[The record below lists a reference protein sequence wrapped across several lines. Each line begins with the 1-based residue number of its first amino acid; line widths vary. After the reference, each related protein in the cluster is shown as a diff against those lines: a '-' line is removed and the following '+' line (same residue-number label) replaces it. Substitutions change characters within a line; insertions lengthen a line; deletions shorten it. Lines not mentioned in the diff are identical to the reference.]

1 VNEQTGSQA
10 AQAVT
15 AVPETSTD
23 WAPWRRDGLLTRIA
37 PFAAL
42 AGLAEASLAL
52 PSAPISAGYAVTS
65 VLLLAATAAAIAFLP
80 WDRLPSWT
88 TAGVPVLY
96 TLSVFALIEAAGGS
110 QSGLG
115 LVLFS
120 PLIWTALFHRWWESA
135 VATVVVLGAMLGISL
150 TPHPATT
157 AELTRRM
164 FFSTAVAAMIA
175 LVGHGLR
182 VRVNRSRRET
192 ARAQDRLRELS
203 LLADRDRIGRS
214 LHDSVIQRLFGA
226 GLSLQGIAQLA
237 DQPEVTSRIN
247 DVVQNLDDSIKLL
260 RQSIF
265 GLEQGVLE
273 PPSAGPGP
281 LEAGLRRRILDVSS
295 ELAAG
300 LGVMPEV
307 SLDGPLDTAVQ
318 PHAATQLL
326 GTLREALTR
335 SDARVTQVAVTV
347 AVAGDS
353 VTLTITDDGAS
364 WTTARAADAGRD
376 LSRLCERASR
386 VGGTVTTEP
395 VPGGLTRLIWQAP
408 LAVTGDLDQ
417 AALIGADPAAR
428 DTPYALVR
436 MTRRA
441 APSR

>member
-10 AQAVT
+10 AQAAT
-15 AVPETSTD
+15 AVPETD
-23 WAPWRRDGLLTRIA
+23 WTPWRRDGLLTRIA

-42 AGLAEASLAL
+42 AVLAEASLAL
-52 PSAPISAGYAVTS
+52 PPGPASAGNAVIS
-65 VLLLAATAAAIAFLP
+65 VVLLAATAAAIAFLP

-88 TAGVPVLY
+88 KVSVPLLY
-96 TLSVFALIEAAGGS
+96 TLSVFTLIEAAGGS

-120 PLIWTALFHRWWESA
+120 PLIWTALFHSRWDS
-135 VATVVVLGAMLGISL
+135 VIVTVVVLAAMLAISL
-150 TPHPATT
+150 TPYPATT

-164 FFSTAVAAMIA
+164 FFSTALAALIA

-182 VRVNRSRRET
+182 VRVNRSRQET
-192 ARAQDRLRELS
+192 ARTQDRLRELS

-226 GLSLQGIAQLA
+226 GLSLQGIAQLTV
-237 DQPEVTSRIN
+237 QPEVTSRIN

-265 GLEQGVLE
+265 SLQQGLPQQ
-273 PPSAGPGP
+273 PSADQGP
-281 LEAGLRRRILDVSS
+281 LDQGLRRSIIDVSS

-300 LGVMPEV
+300 LGVVPEV

-335 SDARVTQVAVTV
+335 SGARVTRVAVTV
-347 AVAGDS
+347 TVAGDN

-364 WTTARAADAGRD
+364 WTTTRAAGDSRD

-395 VPGGLTRLIWQAP
+395 VPGGLTRLIWRAP
-408 LAVTGDLDQ
+408 LAVADNLDA
-417 AALIGADPAAR
+417 AALIGADPGRLRADAE
-428 DTPYALVR
+428 PLVR
-436 MTRRA
+436 VTRRA

>member
-1 VNEQTGSQA
+1 VNQRTGSQA
-10 AQAVT
+10 AQAAT
-15 AVPETSTD
+15 AVSGATTD

-42 AGLAEASLAL
+42 AALAEASLAL
-52 PSAPISAGYAVTS
+52 PPGPVSAAYAVIS
-65 VLLLAATAAAIAFLP
+65 VVLLAGTAAAIAFLP

-88 TAGVPVLY
+88 KVSVPVLY
-96 TLSVFALIEAAGGS
+96 TVSVFALIEAAGGS

-120 PLIWTALFHRWWESA
+120 PLIWTALFHSRWDS
-135 VATVVVLGAMLGISL
+135 VITTVVVLAAILAMSL
-150 TPHPATT
+150 TPSPATT
-157 AELTRRM
+157 ADLTRRM

-182 VRVNRSRRET
+182 VRVNRSRQET
-192 ARAQDRLRELS
+192 TRTQERLRELS

-226 GLSLQGIAQLA
+226 GLSLQGAAQLSV
-237 DQPEVTSRIN
+237 QPEVTSRIH
-247 DVVQNLDDSIKLL
+247 DVVQNLDESIKLL

-265 GLEQGVLE
+265 GLEQGL
-273 PPSAGPGP
+273 PQQSSADQGP
-281 LEAGLRRRILDVSS
+281 LDHGLRRSILDVST

-300 LGVMPEV
+300 LGVVPEV

-335 SDARVTQVAVTV
+335 SGARVSQVAVTV
-347 AVAGDS
+347 TVAGDS

-364 WTTARAADAGRD
+364 WTTARAAGDSRD

-395 VPGGLTRLIWQAP
+395 APGGLTRLIWQAP
-408 LAVTGDLDQ
+408 LAVADDLDE
-417 AALIGADPAAR
+417 AALIGADPVA
-428 DTPYALVR
+428 
-436 MTRRA
+436 
-441 APSR
+441 

>member
-1 VNEQTGSQA
+1 VHAQNGSQT
-10 AQAVT
+10 AQAAT
-15 AVPETSTD
+15 AVPETD

-42 AGLAEASLAL
+42 AALAEASLAL
-52 PSAPISAGYAVTS
+52 PPGPASAGYAVIS
-65 VLLLAATAAAIAFLP
+65 VVLLAATAAAIVFLP

-88 TAGVPVLY
+88 KVGVPLLY

-110 QSGLG
+110 ESGLG

-120 PLIWTALFHRWWESA
+120 PLIWTALFHSRWDS
-135 VATVVVLGAMLGISL
+135 VITSVVVLAAMLAMSL

-164 FFSTAVAAMIA
+164 FFATAVAAMIA

-182 VRVNRSRRET
+182 VRVNRSRQQA
-192 ARAQDRLRELS
+192 ARTQERLRELS

-226 GLSLQGIAQLA
+226 GLSLQGIAQLTM
-237 DQPEVTSRIN
+237 QPEVTSRIN

-265 GLEQGVLE
+265 GLEQGL
-273 PPSAGPGP
+273 PQQPSADQGP
-281 LEAGLRRRILDVSS
+281 LDQGLRHSIIDVSS

-300 LGVMPEV
+300 LGVVPEV
-307 SLDGPLDTAVQ
+307 SMDGPLDTAVQ

-335 SDARVTQVAVTV
+335 SGARVTRVTVTVTV
-347 AVAGDS
+347 AGDN

-364 WTTARAADAGRD
+364 WTTARAPGDGRD
-376 LSRLCERASR
+376 LSRLSERASR

-395 VPGGLTRLIWQAP
+395 VPGGLTRLIWRAP
-408 LAVTGDLDQ
+408 LALADDRDE
-417 AALIGADPAAR
+417 AALIGADPAA
-428 DTPYALVR
+428 
-436 MTRRA
+436 
-441 APSR
+441 

>member
-1 VNEQTGSQA
+1 VHEQTGSQA
-10 AQAVT
+10 SRTAT
-15 AVPETSTD
+15 AVPETD

-42 AGLAEASLAL
+42 AALAEASLAL
-52 PSAPISAGYAVTS
+52 PPGPTSAGYAVTS
-65 VLLLAATAAAIAFLP
+65 VVLLAATAAAIAFLP
-80 WDRLPSWT
+80 WDLLPSWT
-88 TAGVPVLY
+88 KVSVPLLY
-96 TLSVFALIEAAGGS
+96 TLSVFTLIEAAGGS

-120 PLIWTALFHRWWESA
+120 PLIWTALFHSRRDSVITTVA
-135 VATVVVLGAMLGISL
+135 VLAAMLAVSL

-164 FFSTAVAAMIA
+164 FFSTAVAALIA

-182 VRVNRSRRET
+182 VRVNRSRQET

-237 DQPEVTSRIN
+237 MQPEVTSRIN

-265 GLEQGVLE
+265 GLEQGLPQE
-273 PPSAGPGP
+273 PAADQGP
-281 LEAGLRRRILDVSS
+281 LDQGPLDQGLRRSIIDVSS
-295 ELAAG
+295 ELATG
-300 LGVMPEV
+300 LGVVPEV

-335 SDARVTQVAVTV
+335 SGARVTRLAVTV
-347 AVAGDS
+347 TVAADN

-364 WTTARAADAGRD
+364 WTTTRAAGDGRD
-376 LSRLCERASR
+376 LSRLSERASR

-408 LAVTGDLDQ
+408 LTVADDLDE
-417 AALIGADPAAR
+417 AALIGADPAA
-428 DTPYALVR
+428 
-436 MTRRA
+436 
-441 APSR
+441 

>member
-1 VNEQTGSQA
+1 MNEQTGSQA
-10 AQAVT
+10 AQSAT
-15 AVPETSTD
+15 ALPETILD

-42 AGLAEASLAL
+42 AVLAEASLAL
-52 PSAPISAGYAVTS
+52 PPGPVSAGHAVAS

-80 WDRLPSWT
+80 WDGLPSWT
-88 TAGVPVLY
+88 KVSVPLLY
-96 TLSVFALIEAAGGS
+96 TFSVYVLIEAAGGS

-120 PLIWTALFHRWWESA
+120 PLIWTALFHRWWES
-135 VATVVVLGAMLGISL
+135 VVTTVVVLAAMLAISL
-150 TPHPATT
+150 TPYPATT

-164 FFSTAVAAMIA
+164 FFTTAVAALIA

-182 VRVNRSRRET
+182 VRVNRSRQET
-192 ARAQDRLRELS
+192 ARAQDRLHELS

-214 LHDSVIQRLFGA
+214 LHDGVIQRLFGA
-226 GLSLQGIAQLA
+226 GLSLQGVAQLA
-237 DQPEVTSRIN
+237 ARPEVTSRIN

-265 GLEQGVLE
+265 SLEQGL
-273 PPSAGPGP
+273 PQPTADQGAGP
-281 LEAGLRRRILDVSS
+281 LDLGLRRSILDVST

-300 LGVMPEV
+300 LGVVPEV

-335 SDARVTQVAVTV
+335 SGARVSQVTV
-347 AVAGDS
+347 TVSVAGDN

-364 WTTARAADAGRD
+364 WTTARAAGDGRD

-395 VPGGLTRLIWQAP
+395 APGGLTRLIWRAP
-408 LAVTGDLDQ
+408 LAMADDLDKV
-417 AALIGADPAAR
+417 ALIGADPAA
-428 DTPYALVR
+428 
-436 MTRRA
+436 
-441 APSR
+441 

>member
-10 AQAVT
+10 AQSATVI
-15 AVPETSTD
+15 PETIMD

-42 AGLAEASLAL
+42 AVLAEASLAL
-52 PSAPISAGYAVTS
+52 PPGPVSIGYAVTS

-80 WDRLPSWT
+80 WDGLPSWT
-88 TAGVPVLY
+88 KVSVPLLY
-96 TLSVFALIEAAGGS
+96 TFSVYALIEAAGGS

-120 PLIWTALFHRWWESA
+120 PLIWTALFHRWWES
-135 VATVVVLGAMLGISL
+135 VITTVVVLAAMLAMSL

-157 AELTRRM
+157 
-164 FFSTAVAAMIA
+164 AMIA

-182 VRVNRSRRET
+182 VRVNRSRQET
-192 ARAQDRLRELS
+192 ARAQDRLHELS

-214 LHDSVIQRLFGA
+214 LHDGVIQRLFGA
-226 GLSLQGIAQLA
+226 GLSLQGVAQLA
-237 DQPEVTSRIN
+237 ARPEVTSRIN

-265 GLEQGVLE
+265 SLGQ
-273 PPSAGPGP
+273 
-281 LEAGLRRRILDVSS
+281 RRSILDVST

-300 LGVMPEV
+300 LGVVPEV

-335 SDARVTQVAVTV
+335 SGARVSQVAVTV
-347 AVAGDS
+347 SVAGDN

-364 WTTARAADAGRD
+364 WTTARATGDGRD

-395 VPGGLTRLIWQAP
+395 APGGLTRLIWRAP
-408 LAVTGDLDQ
+408 LAVSGDLDEV
-417 AALIGADPAAR
+417 ALIGADPAA
-428 DTPYALVR
+428 
-436 MTRRA
+436 
-441 APSR
+441 

>member
-1 VNEQTGSQA
+1 MNEHPGSQA
-10 AQAVT
+10 AQAAQAAT
-15 AVPETSTD
+15 AVPATSAD
-23 WAPWRRDGLLTRIA
+23 WAPWRRDGLLSRIA

-52 PSAPISAGYAVTS
+52 PPGPTSAGYAVTS
-65 VLLLAATAAAIAFLP
+65 VVLLAATAAAIAFLP
-80 WDRLPSWT
+80 WGRLPSWT
-88 TAGVPVLY
+88 TVSVPALY

-120 PLIWTALFHRWWESA
+120 PLIWTALFHRWWESVVTA
-135 VATVVVLGAMLGISL
+135 VIVLGAMLGLSL

-164 FFSTAVAAMIA
+164 FFSAAVAAMIA

-182 VRVNRSRRET
+182 VRVNRSRQET

-226 GLSLQGIAQLA
+226 GLSLQGVAQLA
-237 DQPEVTSRIN
+237 TQPEVSGRIN
-247 DVVQNLDDSIKLL
+247 DAVRSLDDSIKLL

-273 PPSAGPGP
+273 PSSADESP

-300 LGVMPEV
+300 LGVVPEV

-335 SDARVTQVAVTV
+335 SGARVTRLAVTV
-347 AVAGDS
+347 TAAGDS

-364 WTTARAADAGRD
+364 WSTARAAADCRD
-376 LSRLCERASR
+376 LSRLSERASR
-386 VGGTVTTEP
+386 VGGSVTAEP
-395 VPGGLTRLIWQAP
+395 APGGLTRLIWRAP
-408 LAVTGDLDQ
+408 LAVTDDLDE
-417 AALIGADPAAR
+417 AALIGADPAA
-428 DTPYALVR
+428 
-436 MTRRA
+436 
-441 APSR
+441 